1 MSNKGK
7 ETKVVTNLDN
17 HTDEMM
23 ERFKY
28 RNCGS
33 CQFFCIY
40 FFKTVDGEQGCVDG
54 QCEYDPH
61 DKAFPCRVDVNC
73 YCSKYQKVND
83 GMLRRQR
90 LVGEDAEAKVYK
102 ETGKLTYFEDK

>member
-40 FFKTVDGEQGCVDG
+40 FFKTVDGEQGCVV
-54 QCEYDPH
+54 
-61 DKAFPCRVDVNC
+61 ANASMIRTI
-73 YCSKYQKVND
+73 
-83 GMLRRQR
+83 R
-90 LVGEDAEAKVYK
+90 LSLAGWM
-102 ETGKLTYFEDK
+102 